1 MADFAQFGIS
11 KAILDALAD
20 MGFEEPS
27 PIQAACIP
35 LVLDGRDVIGQA
47 QTGTGKTAAFGIPIV
62 ERVTPVPRVQ
72 AIVLA
77 PTRELAIQVAEEI
90 GKIAK
95 YKRGVRALPIYGGQS
110 IEHQIRAM
118 RKGVQIVI
126 GTPGRVLDHLR
137 RRTLRLDD
145 VRFFV
150 LDEADEMLDMGFI
163 DDIEAILRL
172 VPKDRQTLLFSATM
186 PPEIRRLAFQYMNR
200 PEVVAIS
207 RGSVAAPTVTQVYYR
222 ALESQKLD
230 VLCRILDAEDVERGI
245 LFCRTKKGAAELAQ
259 ALQARGYS
267 ADALHGDLNQSQRN
281 KVMDAFRSGE
291 LELLVATD
299 VAARGIDVENVTHVI
314 NYDIPQDPE
323 SYVHRIG
330 RTGRAGKTGMAI
342 TLVTPREMKQLQHIE
357 RTVKVSI
364 EPRDVPTVSELG
376 DRQIQYWTAQLTA
389 QLDKKDLDLYRAFVQ
404 QWADDGGDVVDL
416 AAAALKLAFGPGDA
430 EGEEY
435 NFGDTGARD
444 GMVRFF
450 LNVGRSAG
458 LGPREVAEVI
468 AEQAGIPARTIGRID
483 LFDSFAFVE
492 VPTEVAPFVYEAL
505 RNARIN
511 GRRVNVEPAKPRA
524 ARENGNKAAK
534 KGKRNQTPVS

>member
-1 MADFAQFGIS
+1 
-11 KAILDALAD
+11 
-20 MGFEEPS
+20 
-27 PIQAACIP
+27 
-35 LVLDGRDVIGQA
+35 
-47 QTGTGKTAAFGIPIV
+47 
-62 ERVTPVPRVQ
+62 
-72 AIVLA
+72 
-77 PTRELAIQVAEEI
+77 
-90 GKIAK
+90 
-95 YKRGVRALPIYGGQS
+95 
-110 IEHQIRAM
+110 
-118 RKGVQIVI
+118 
-126 GTPGRVLDHLR
+126 
-137 RRTLRLDD
+137 
-145 VRFFV
+145 
-150 LDEADEMLDMGFI
+150 
-163 DDIEAILRL
+163 
-172 VPKDRQTLLFSATM
+172 
-186 PPEIRRLAFQYMNR
+186 
-200 PEVVAIS
+200 
-207 RGSVAAPTVTQVYYR
+207 
-222 ALESQKLD
+222 
-230 VLCRILDAEDVERGI
+230 
-245 LFCRTKKGAAELAQ
+245 
-259 ALQARGYS
+259 
-267 ADALHGDLNQSQRN
+267 
-281 KVMDAFRSGE
+281 
-291 LELLVATD
+291 
-299 VAARGIDVENVTHVI
+299 VENVTHVI

-404 QWADDGGDVVDL
+404 QWADEGGDVVDL
-416 AAAALKLAFGPGDA
+416 AAAALKLAFGPSDA

-534 KGKRNQTPVS
+534 KGKRDQTPVS

>member
-1 MADFAQFGIS
+1 
-11 KAILDALAD
+11 
-20 MGFEEPS
+20 
-27 PIQAACIP
+27 
-35 LVLDGRDVIGQA
+35 
-47 QTGTGKTAAFGIPIV
+47 
-62 ERVTPVPRVQ
+62 
-72 AIVLA
+72 
-77 PTRELAIQVAEEI
+77 
-90 GKIAK
+90 
-95 YKRGVRALPIYGGQS
+95 
-110 IEHQIRAM
+110 
-118 RKGVQIVI
+118 
-126 GTPGRVLDHLR
+126 
-137 RRTLRLDD
+137 
-145 VRFFV
+145 
-150 LDEADEMLDMGFI
+150 
-163 DDIEAILRL
+163 
-172 VPKDRQTLLFSATM
+172 
-186 PPEIRRLAFQYMNR
+186 
-200 PEVVAIS
+200 
-207 RGSVAAPTVTQVYYR
+207 
-222 ALESQKLD
+222 
-230 VLCRILDAEDVERGI
+230 
-245 LFCRTKKGAAELAQ
+245 
-259 ALQARGYS
+259 
-267 ADALHGDLNQSQRN
+267 
-281 KVMDAFRSGE
+281 
-291 LELLVATD
+291 
-299 VAARGIDVENVTHVI
+299 
-314 NYDIPQDPE
+314 
-323 SYVHRIG
+323 
-330 RTGRAGKTGMAI
+330 
-342 TLVTPREMKQLQHIE
+342 
-357 RTVKVSI
+357 VKVSI

>member
-62 ERVTPVPRVQ
+62 ERVTPAPRVQ

>member
-62 ERVTPVPRVQ
+62 ERVTPAPRVQ

-404 QWADDGGDVVDL
+404 QWADEGGDVVDL
-416 AAAALKLAFGPGDA
+416 AAAALKLAFGPSDA

-534 KGKRNQTPVS
+534 KGKRDQTPVS

>member
-62 ERVTPVPRVQ
+62 ERVTPAPRVQ

-230 VLCRILDAEDVERGI
+230 VLCRILDTEDVERGI